1 MMNARVGPVLRMS
14 EGVEAVIDAITED
27 NPGKEVEVVDRGA
40 YVRVQ
45 AEGPVRL
52 TAETLARHLGRAFEM
67 REFEA
72 MMSAFS
78 GRITFTSDEVVWDYQ
93 RAEDADDARA
103 S

>member
-1 MMNARVGPVLRMS
+1 MTGKVGPVLRMS
-14 EGVEAVIDAITED
+14 DGVEAVIDAITED

-52 TAETLARHLGRAFEM
+52 TTETVARHLGRAFEM
-67 REFEA
+67 RELEA

-78 GRITFTSDEVVWDYQ
+78 GRMTTFTSDEVVWEYQ
-93 RAEDADDARA
+93 RAGEADDARVP
-103 S
+103 